1 MIAGDSGD
9 VGGVLIS
16 VVINREHGISLPC
29 LLYQMLSG
37 LCVIP
42 VVLPPPPSLCG
53 LEIFPYTVC
62 GGELAHVLVSK
73 WLLVLSSGT
82 MLSSGKQG

>member
-16 VVINREHGISLPC
+16 VVVDHEHGVSLPC

-42 VVLPPPPSLCG
+42 VVLPPPPFVAWKFSLTRSVEESLPTCWCQSG
-53 LEIFPYTVC
+53 CWCSALVPC
-62 GGELAHVLVSK
+62 LAAGSRAE
-73 WLLVLSSGT
+73 
-82 MLSSGKQG
+82 